1 MILLPLYRINYQ
13 DGFPKI
19 PSTGYRCIDILS
31 IQNRV
36 IDVMAFTRY
45 ALDINKNTVVLVVNV
60 IYEFNQMKFIFI
72 RWLGEGMGRV
82 ESWRS
87 G

>member
-36 IDVMAFTRY
+36 IDVMAFT
-45 ALDINKNTVVLVVNV
+45 I
-60 IYEFNQMKFIFI
+60 
-72 RWLGEGMGRV
+72 
-82 ESWRS
+82 
-87 G
+87 